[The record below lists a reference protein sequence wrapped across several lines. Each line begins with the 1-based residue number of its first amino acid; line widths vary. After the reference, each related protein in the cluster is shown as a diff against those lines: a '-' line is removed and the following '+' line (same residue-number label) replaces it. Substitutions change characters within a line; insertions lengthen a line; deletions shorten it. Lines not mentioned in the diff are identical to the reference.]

1 MTCLPLH
8 TPASVDAAFWQC
20 YTVCCTGDPLKTYG
34 QDAKSRT
41 RCQFSSARDG
51 MTLDF
56 PTFCA
61 VLSAPESA

>member
-1 MTCLPLH
+1 MNG
-8 TPASVDAAFWQC
+8 AAFRQC
-20 YTVCCTGDPLKTYG
+20 YTVCCTCGPLKVYV
-34 QDAKSRT
+34 QDTKSRT

-56 PTFCA
+56 STFCA